1 MRVQQAGKNAS
12 GQTHYL
18 SLSGFE
24 LYGTVVAAVE
34 EPLGKFLSILK
45 CSMEEQ
51 ESLAC
56 GIRNSS
62 VIFVSLFTSCMKLR
76 SLIR

>member
-1 MRVQQAGKNAS
+1 VRLQQAGKNAS

-34 EPLGKFLSILK
+34 EPLGKFLSFLK

-56 GIRNSS
+56 GIRRRYLCRYLPR
-62 VIFVSLFTSCMKLR
+62 V
-76 SLIR
+76 